1 MPWLIINHGMTDLH
15 GTVSRYQTSALA
27 HTLRRHPVV
36 VLHGARQTGKT
47 TLATLPEVSGDR
59 AYLTLDDFETRDLA
73 QRDPDALFI
82 GRGHVTLDEVQREPD
97 LLIAVKRAVDAG
109 RRPGRFLLTGSANL
123 LLMRRV
129 SESLAG
135 RAVYFQ
141 LPGLT
146 WAEVEG
152 REFGRNLAVLVRE
165 RSVEAVLCGLEP
177 APPPARPLSE
187 AIMAGGYP
195 VPSLSPDAGFRTR
208 WFDGYMQTYLER
220 DLREFSATGN
230 LIDFR
235 RLMQI
240 AAGRNGAL
248 ANMASLSR
256 GAGLSPATARRYLGT
271 LEVSFQL
278 LRIPAYAV
286 NRGKRLVKAPRLFW
300 SDTGLAAH
308 LAGIF
313 DAGTLR
319 EGREWGA
326 WLENW
331 VCIHLLA
338 FASLQTPRISLC
350 HWRTAAGEEV
360 DFVLESG
367 RTPLPL
373 EVKATARPRG
383 DDARGLNAFLASYPE
398 APFGILACGCS
409 EPHALSSRVLALPVA
424 DLLLG

>member
-1 MPWLIINHGMTDLH
+1 MSDLH
-15 GTVSRYQTSALA
+15 APISRYQTSALA
-27 HTLRRHPVV
+27 HTLGQHPVV
-36 VLHGARQTGKT
+36 VLQGARQTGKT
-47 TLATLPEVSGDR
+47 TIATLPEVSEER
-59 AYLTLDDFETRDLA
+59 VYLTLDDLQTREMA

-82 GRGHVTLDEVQREPD
+82 GRNRVTLDEVQREPD
-97 LLIAVKRAVDAG
+97 LLLAVKRAVDG
-109 RRPGRFLLTGSANL
+109 DRRAGRFLLTGSANL

-152 REFGRNLAVLVRE
+152 REFGRNLSLLVGE
-165 RSVEAVLCGLEP
+165 RSLEAVLSGLER
-177 APPPARPLSE
+177 APSPSRPLHE

-195 VPSLSPDAGFRTR
+195 VPSLSPDAEFRTR
-208 WFDGYMQTYLER
+208 WFDGYTQTYLER
-220 DLREFSATGN
+220 DLRDLSATDN
-230 LIDFR
+230 LVDFR

-240 AAGRNGAL
+240 AAGQNGRL
-248 ANMASLSR
+248 ANAASLSR
-256 GAGLSPATARRYLGT
+256 DAGLSPATARRYLGT

-278 LRIPAYAV
+278 LRIPAYSV
-286 NRGKRLVKAPRLFW
+286 NRGKRLVKAPKLFW

-308 LAGIF
+308 LAGLF
-313 DAGTLR
+313 DAEALQA
-319 EGREWGA
+319 GREWGA

-338 FASLQTPRISLC
+338 FASLQVPRISLC

-373 EVKATARPRG
+373 EVKATPRPRG
-383 DDARGLNAFLASYPE
+383 DDIRGLEAFLDSYPE

-409 EPHALSSRVLALPVA
+409 EPHALSSRVLALPLA
-424 DLLLG
+424 DLLLN

>member
-1 MPWLIINHGMTDLH
+1 MNDLQE
-15 GTVSRYQTSALA
+15 TVSRYQTPALA

-47 TLATLPEVSGDR
+47 TIATLPEVSGGER
-59 AYLTLDDFETRDLA
+59 VYLTLDDFQTRELA

-82 GRGHVTLDEVQREPD
+82 GRNRLTLDEVQKEPD
-97 LLIAVKRAVDAG
+97 LLLAVKRAVDAD
-109 RRPGRFLLTGSANL
+109 RRAGRFLLTGSANL
-123 LLMRRV
+123 LLMRQV

-152 REFGRNLAVLVRE
+152 GEFGRNLSLLVRE
-165 RSVEAVLCGLEP
+165 RSLEAVLSGLEP
-177 APPPARPLSE
+177 APRPSRPLQE

-195 VPSLSPDAGFRTR
+195 VPSLSPDAEFRTR

-220 DLREFSATGN
+220 DLRDLSATDN
-230 LIDFR
+230 LVDFR

-240 AAGRNGAL
+240 AAGQNGRL
-248 ANMASLSR
+248 ANTASLSR
-256 GAGLSPATARRYLGT
+256 DAGLSPATARRYLGT

-278 LRIPAYAV
+278 LRIPAYSV
-286 NRGKRLVKAPRLFW
+286 NRGKRLVKAPKLFW

-313 DAGTLR
+313 DPETLQ

-326 WLENW
+326 WLKNW
-331 VCIHLLA
+331 VCIHLVA
-338 FASLQTPRISLC
+338 FASLQVPRVSLC

-360 DFVLESG
+360 DFVLECG

-373 EVKATARPRG
+373 EIKATARPRE
-383 DDARGLNAFLASYPE
+383 DDARGLEAFLDSYPE
-398 APFGILACGCS
+398 APFGVLACGCS
-409 EPHALSSRVLALPVA
+409 EPHAFSSRVLALPLA